1 MECRNVLD
9 RNTQILWD
17 KIVERKN
24 YKMVDSIS
32 ISRQQLKY
40 PIRDVYK
47 TLRGR
52 KIKIRLW
59 VEFMPVFGLI
69 TRVSNSFYIRM
80 SIMSGKSRHLRNTV
94 TQRNN
99 K

>member
-1 MECRNVLD
+1 MLD